1 MINVVSPN
9 DFVELQQLLSRY
21 CHIVDAK
28 AWDQLDQIFAEDA
41 SVTVAGVY
49 PTSTGIEDLRALYAR
64 MNHPVAHTS
73 SSVIVVDSDSA
84 TARLASKWVTIRAD
98 GLTGT
103 GVYEDVVV
111 RTPEGWRISER
122 VACPAVAP
130 PRLAE

>member
-1 MINVVSPN
+1 MVSPN

-28 AWDQLDQIFAEDA
+28 AWDQLDQIFAADA

-73 SSVIVVDSDSA
+73 SSVIVVDSGSA

-122 VACPAVAP
+122 VARPAVAP

>member
-1 MINVVSPN
+1 MVSPN

-28 AWDQLDQIFAEDA
+28 AWDQLDQIFADDA
-41 SVTVAGVY
+41 SVTVTGVY

-73 SSVIVVDSDSA
+73 SSVIVVDSGSA

-122 VACPAVAP
+122 VARPAVAP

>member
-1 MINVVSPN
+1 MVSPN

-28 AWDQLDQIFAEDA
+28 AWDQLDQIFADDA
-41 SVTVAGVY
+41 SVTVTGVY

-73 SSVIVVDSDSA
+73 SSVIVVDSGSA

-122 VACPAVAP
+122 VARPAVAP
-130 PRLAE
+130 PRVAE

>member
-1 MINVVSPN
+1 MVSPN

-28 AWDQLDQIFAEDA
+28 AWDQLDQIFADDA
-41 SVTVAGVY
+41 SVTVTGVY
-49 PTSTGIEDLRALYAR
+49 PTSTGIADLRALYAR

-73 SSVIVVDSDSA
+73 STLIVVESSHDD
-84 TARLASKWVTIRAD
+84 ARLASKWVTVRAD

-111 RTPEGWRISER
+111 RTPDGWRIRER
-122 VACPAVAP
+122 VAKPAVAP
-130 PRLAE
+130 RPVQA

>member
-1 MINVVSPN
+1 MVSPN

-28 AWDQLDQIFAEDA
+28 AWDQLDQIFADDA
-41 SVTVAGVY
+41 SVTVTGVY

-73 SSVIVVDSDSA
+73 SSVIVVDSGSA

-103 GVYEDVVV
+103 GVYEDIVV
-111 RTPEGWRISER
+111 RTAEGWRISER
-122 VACPAVAP
+122 VARPAVAP
-130 PRLAE
+130 PRDAE

>member
-1 MINVVSPN
+1 VSPE

-28 AWDQLDQIFAEDA
+28 AWDQLDQIFAADA

-49 PTSTGIEDLRALYAR
+49 PTTTGIDELRSLYAR

-73 SSVIVVDSDSA
+73 SSLIVVESGPA
-84 TARLASKWVTIRAD
+84 TARLASKWVTVRAE
-98 GLTGT
+98 GLAGT

-111 RTPEGWRISER
+111 RTANGWRISER
-122 VACPAVAP
+122 VARPAVAP
-130 PRLAE
+130 VRDPA

>member
-1 MINVVSPN
+1 MKPR

-21 CHIVDAK
+21 CHIVDTT
-28 AWDQLDQIFAEDA
+28 AWDQLDRIFTADG

-49 PTSTGIEDLRALYAR
+49 PTATGLDDLRALYAR

-73 SSVIVVDSDSA
+73 STLIVVESSHDD
-84 TARLASKWVTIRAD
+84 ARLASKWVTVRAD

-111 RTPEGWRISER
+111 RTPDGWRIRER
-122 VACPAVAP
+122 VAKPAVAP
-130 PRLAE
+130 GSAQA

>member
-1 MINVVSPN
+1 MVSPN

-28 AWDQLDQIFAEDA
+28 AWDQLDQIFADDA

-73 SSVIVVDSDSA
+73 SSVIVVDSGSA

-122 VACPAVAP
+122 VARPAVAP
-130 PRLAE
+130 PRVAE

>member
-1 MINVVSPN
+1 LVSPN

-28 AWDQLDQIFAEDA
+28 AWDQLDQIFAADA

-73 SSVIVVDSDSA
+73 SSVIVVDSGSA

-122 VACPAVAP
+122 VARPAVAP
-130 PRLAE
+130 PRVAE

>member
-1 MINVVSPN
+1 LVSPN

-28 AWDQLDQIFAEDA
+28 AWDQLDQIFADDA

-73 SSVIVVDSDSA
+73 SSVIVVDSGSA

-122 VACPAVAP
+122 VARPAVAP
-130 PRLAE
+130 PRVAE

>member
-1 MINVVSPN
+1 LVSPN

-28 AWDQLDQIFAEDA
+28 AWDQLDQIFAADA

-73 SSVIVVDSDSA
+73 SSVIVVDSGSA

-122 VACPAVAP
+122 VARPAVAP

>member
-1 MINVVSPN
+1 MVSPN

-28 AWDQLDQIFAEDA
+28 AWDQLDQIFADDA

-49 PTSTGIEDLRALYAR
+49 PTATGIEDLRALYAR

-73 SSVIVVDSDSA
+73 SSVIVVGSGSA

-122 VACPAVAP
+122 VARPAVAP
-130 PRLAE
+130 PRDTE